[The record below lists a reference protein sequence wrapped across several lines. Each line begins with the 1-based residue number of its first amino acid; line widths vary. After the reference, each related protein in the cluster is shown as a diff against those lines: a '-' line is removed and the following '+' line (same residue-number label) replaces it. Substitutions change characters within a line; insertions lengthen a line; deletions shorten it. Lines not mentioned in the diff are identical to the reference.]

1 MPPDGVGRSPG
12 KSKNPLTVGHS
23 RHLTSGGK
31 AVVQERILLKKQ
43 ESSDLSQGEDTDKKE
58 PIS

>member
-31 AVVQERILLKKQ
+31 AVAKKKV
-43 ESSDLSQGEDTDKKE
+43 SSKNKE
-58 PIS
+58 IGPGITEVA